1 MIEKGSKEDLS
12 INKGLLD
19 KRSYRFFELENGLR
33 VMVVST
39 IETDERIAN
48 GHQPECNGTQPTRE
62 EHGILGDMEE
72 MSAAALCINSG
83 GFSDPE
89 EAPGL
94 SHFLEH
100 MLFMGSEKY
109 PGENDFSSH
118 VSTCGGMMNAWT
130 AQERSMFYF
139 QVKTEHFLGCLD
151 RFAQFFIAPL
161 MRDSSVDRELEAVN
175 SEFALAMTNDN
186 NRLQHFLASISAPGS
201 PYRKFIFGNNKSLR
215 DIPLEKGANVS
226 WLLRQHWKANFS
238 ADRMTLAIQSYSSL
252 DELECRVREMFEAI
266 PRRAFPAPDYSHFA
280 NCFETQEFNK
290 FYKVC
295 SVKQRDM
302 LSIIWSLPSLLPYYQ
317 SNPTNVLADLL
328 GDEGEGSILAALRK
342 MHWATE
348 LYADAC
354 LTSGMR
360 NTTFCSMFEVH
371 VHLTKLGR
379 ENIRQVCGVIFDYIK
394 VVLDSLVNET
404 SEVESGLT
412 KNLSQRFPNTFQ
424 SYLEERQEL
433 WKSSFLY
440 NDPVEALHNCELIAE
455 MMQIV
460 PYTKVVSARYLI
472 EKIDMELYVRLLKL
486 MTPERACIVHQSSE
500 FGRNLESD
508 PNWQTE
514 SWFNIR
520 YKSEELSKSLLE
532 TWSSSVPSTTGLHL
546 PFKNIFISTNFGL
559 LPKEADMQEPRDL
572 NLDRDAED
580 RRRYGHLWFQRSAK
594 FEAPRGSLKSIMHIH
609 LWSPEMS
616 GTKERFILQRLFLY
630 AVEQSLSLVA
640 YEGSVAS
647 MWYSVDFRLNGLLIH
662 VSGFNEK
669 LFLFYSTILKQILNE
684 LPIRSDDQFQAYK
697 GAVRKKIVNWLLDPH
712 SLNSFTYS
720 YLLEKD
726 SYMVDDMLETLDKQS
741 AADLMSFAQ
750 RIFQHVRLT
759 VFVYG
764 NITEQEATSIYDYT
778 IYRLRAVPLSE
789 RKFGDTAVYDPGT
802 YHIRLLNT
810 NPSDVNMCVTHFH
823 MLGRTDLK
831 TSVFC
836 NLVAYVLN
844 EPAFD
849 YLRTKEMLSYYVA
862 LQPWVYRDGGSAHQ
876 AILLVC
882 RSQAT
887 KFSVDHVSGRMNAF
901 WYRIAPRIIAAMT
914 KQSFRTCI
922 NALISEEQLKD
933 TNMWCEYWRGYA
945 EIFSRETIMFKRREK
960 TVEILNT
967 ITQDDLLNFF
977 LNEFLDPTRR
987 RTLVVEVAAQTDS
1000 VKKLENSLQPVH
1012 VTHVEQVMVDREE
1025 LERQAKSCAE
1035 VDVSAVMLTAGYD
1048 NQTAV
1053 TNLARTTTSFWEDDR
1068 HPWPNFDSTELITN
1082 VCSFRQRLKFDSGR
1096 YV

>member
-1 MIEKGSKEDLS
+1 
-12 INKGLLD
+12 
-19 KRSYRFFELENGLR
+19 
-33 VMVVST
+33 MVVST
-39 IETDERIAN
+39 VETDERVAN
-48 GHQPECNGTQPTRE
+48 GHQLKCNGTPPATEQHE
-62 EHGILGDMEE
+62 ISGDVEE

-89 EAPGL
+89 EAQGL

-139 QVKTEHFLGCLD
+139 QVKTEHFFGCLD

-175 SEFALAMTNDN
+175 SEFALALTNDN

-215 DIPLEKGANVS
+215 DIPLEKGASVS
-226 WLLRQHWKANFS
+226 CLLRQHWKTNFS
-238 ADRMTLAIQSYSSL
+238 ADRMTLAIQSYSPL
-252 DELECRVREMFEAI
+252 NELECRVREMFEAI

-280 NCFETQEFNK
+280 NSFETQEFNK

-295 SVKQRDM
+295 SVKGRDM
-302 LSIIWSLPSLLPYYQ
+302 LSIIWPLPSLLPYYQ
-317 SNPTNVLADLL
+317 SNPNNVLADLL
-328 GDEGEGSILAALRK
+328 GDEGEGSVLAALRK

-360 NTTFCSMFEVH
+360 NSTFCSMFEVH
-371 VHLTKLGR
+371 VHLTKLGH
-379 ENIRQVCGVIFDYIK
+379 ENIWQVCGVIFDYIK
-394 VVLDSLVNET
+394 VVIHSVANET
-404 SEVESGLT
+404 STVESGSIT
-412 KNLSQRFPNTFQ
+412 PFSQRLPNTFQ

-440 NDPVEALHNCELIAE
+440 NDPAEALHNCELIAE
-455 MMQIV
+455 MLQLV
-460 PYTKVVSARYLI
+460 PHTKVLSARHLI
-472 EKIDMELYVRLLKL
+472 EKIDIELYVRLLKQ

-508 PNWQTE
+508 QSWQTE

-520 YKSEELSKSLLE
+520 YKSEELSRSLLE
-532 TWSSSVPSTTGLHL
+532 AWSSSVESTTGLHL
-546 PFKNIFISTNFGL
+546 PFKNLFISTNFDL
-559 LPKEADMQEPRDL
+559 LPKEADMQE
-572 NLDRDAED
+572 
-580 RRRYGHLWFQRSAK
+580 
-594 FEAPRGSLKSIMHIH
+594 
-609 LWSPEMS
+609 
-616 GTKERFILQRLFLY
+616 
-630 AVEQSLSLVA
+630 
-640 YEGSVAS
+640 
-647 MWYSVDFRLNGLLIH
+647 
-662 VSGFNEK
+662 
-669 LFLFYSTILKQILNE
+669 
-684 LPIRSDDQFQAYK
+684 
-697 GAVRKKIVNWLLDPH
+697 
-712 SLNSFTYS
+712 
-720 YLLEKD
+720 
-726 SYMVDDMLETLDKQS
+726 
-741 AADLMSFAQ
+741 
-750 RIFQHVRLT
+750 
-759 VFVYG
+759 
-764 NITEQEATSIYDYT
+764 ATSIYDYT
-778 IYRLRAVPLSE
+778 VYRLRAIPLPE

-802 YHIRLLNT
+802 YHIRLFNT
-810 NPSDVNMCVTHFH
+810 NPSDVNMCVTHFY

-831 TSVFC
+831 TSVLC

-901 WYRIAPRIIAAMT
+901 WYRIAPRVIAAMT

-933 TNMWCEYWRGYA
+933 TNMWSEYWRGYA

-960 TVEILNT
+960 TVEILNA

-1000 VKKLENSLQPVH
+1000 VKVLENPLQTVH

-1025 LERQAKSCAE
+1025 LEKQANSCAE
-1035 VDVSAVMLTAGYD
+1035 VDVPAVMLTAGYD

-1053 TNLARTTTSFWEDDR
+1053 INLSRTTTNFWEDDR
-1068 HPWPNFDSTELITN
+1068 HPWPTFDSTEVITN
-1082 VCSFRQRLKFDSGR
+1082 VCSFRQKLKFDSGR